1 MPITV
6 KTESG
11 SVYELDPQELK
22 LRRVPSDKE
31 AQLRKDEEWIQ
42 MLMWPEIEVGYSM
55 HIALAPLAEGY
66 EVTMRH
72 TTPVSEIVGDD

>member
-11 SVYELDPQELK
+11 SVYELDPQELL
-22 LRRVPSDKE
+22 LRRVPSDNAE
-31 AQLRKDEEWIQ
+31 DLRQDDNWIQ
-42 MLMWPEIEVGYSM
+42 MLLWPEIEVGYPM

-66 EVTMRH
+66 AVTMRH